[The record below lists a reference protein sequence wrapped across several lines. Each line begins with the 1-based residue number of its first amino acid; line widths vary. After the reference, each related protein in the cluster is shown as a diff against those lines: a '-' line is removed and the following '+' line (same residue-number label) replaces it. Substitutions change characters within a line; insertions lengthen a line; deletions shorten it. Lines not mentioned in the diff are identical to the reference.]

1 MSEEGSLVA
10 EQSTFTDFDL
20 TVISVIAKQLKE
32 HVDLDKKEHKQVTIV
47 REYYLFDGEDARIDV
62 DDAELDRFVEFVLK
76 RDKYRYRIADGYV
89 FVALNDAINLD
100 EVVILFQKSHK
111 SGVFLRWLSCGVF
124 WVGLILGIFCYFTL
138 SLRYSQWF
146 MLLALFFI
154 LAGIAI
160 GFCLRNGFI
169 RFKAIND
176 YWKFNDM
183 IKAPKTP
190 KKSKKI
196 THNFY

>member
-1 MSEEGSLVA
+1 M
-10 EQSTFTDFDL
+10 
-20 TVISVIAKQLKE
+20 
-32 HVDLDKKEHKQVTIV
+32 
-47 REYYLFDGEDARIDV
+47 
-62 DDAELDRFVEFVLK
+62 LK

-111 SGVFLRWLSCGVF
+111 SGVF

-138 SLRYSQWF
+138 SLCYSQWF

-154 LAGIAI
+154 LAGIAL